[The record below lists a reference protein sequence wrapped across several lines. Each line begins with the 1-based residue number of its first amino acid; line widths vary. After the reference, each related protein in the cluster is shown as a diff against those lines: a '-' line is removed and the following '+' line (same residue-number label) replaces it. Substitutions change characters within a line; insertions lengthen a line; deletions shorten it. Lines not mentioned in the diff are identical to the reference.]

1 MRSNSPDISI
11 IIPVYNNEE
20 GLDQLLKSIAKQT
33 LQDNTVETI
42 VVDNCSTD
50 RTPEVARNHSVTLVF
65 ERDVQSSYA
74 ARNRGL
80 EEASGN
86 YIAFIDSDCIPEAD
100 WLQAGVG
107 PLVNEEADLVAGR
120 VEFLPTDPSDR
131 SLAELYDS
139 VSHLRTKQ
147 TVASGNAPTANL
159 FCRREVVESIGSFQT
174 NIISGG
180 DTEWTS
186 KATDAGFRLEY
197 SPEAIVSHT
206 ARRFWSLL
214 RKNHRIG
221 IGGVQRGRI
230 PSVLGWGRMLFPRGP
245 SEMRVRLQNK
255 GIEVTWRRILGLF
268 LVDWAANLA
277 RASGVTRQ
285 YLHEKSQG

>member
-33 LQDNTVETI
+33 LQDDTFETI
-42 VVDNCSTD
+42 VVDNGSTD

-65 ERDVQSSYA
+65 EREVQSSYA

-86 YIAFIDSDCIPEAD
+86 YIAFIDSDCIPEPD
-100 WLQAGVG
+100 WLQTGVE

-120 VEFLPTDPSDR
+120 VEFLPTDPSNR

-147 TVASGNAPTANL
+147 AVASGNAPTANL
-159 FCRREVVESIGSFQT
+159 FCRQEIIESIGPFQT
-174 NIISGG
+174 DIISGG

-186 KATDAGFRLEY
+186 AATDAGFRLDY
-197 SPEAIVSHT
+197 APEATVYHP
-206 ARRFWSLL
+206 AREFRSLL

-221 IGGVQRGRI
+221 MGGVQRGRV

-245 SEMRVRLQNK
+245 SEMRARLQSEEI
-255 GIEVTWRRILGLF
+255 GVTWRRILGLF
-268 LVDWAANLA
+268 LVDWAANFA
-277 RASGVTRQ
+277 RASGVTKQ
-285 YLHEKSQG
+285 YIYEKLQS